1 METSNKS
8 HVWYC
13 QTTSNSC
20 ASLHIQAEGAQAKP
34 ATSLMSHAVKP
45 LATHALLYTSRLKD
59 HKLNFNWVFSPGV
72 LIALDYLAM
81 IGTSD
86 RPCWLAES
94 YRILLLLLLT
104 PAEESC
110 LVSTFQHML
119 SVETQKAFS
128 YMSCKAQERRRA
140 CDTLRCMPNGA
151 VSSDCV
157 ASQLGF
163 KFFCCP

>member
-94 YRILLLLLLT
+94 CNILLLLLLAWK
-104 PAEESC
+104 PHC
-110 LVSTFQHML
+110 GPV
-119 SVETQKAFS
+119 
-128 YMSCKAQERRRA
+128 CRREQQGGSHVR
-140 CDTLRCMPNGA
+140 
-151 VSSDCV
+151 SS
-157 ASQLGF
+157 
-163 KFFCCP
+163 CCPLLSNSSKVKDHKLCNHRNMGYRGVRP